1 MPDDG
6 QAGGTWLSYAL
17 MTVVCWG
24 VYGILLHKGQVDMS
38 DAQHGRYKAFFWVG
52 IAYFLV
58 AVLAPAAVL
67 VLKGATWTMTSAG
80 VGWSLFAGVLGAIGA
95 FGVLLAFG
103 AKGHPA
109 AVMSIIF
116 AGAPIV
122 NAGVALA
129 IHPPA
134 GGLSGLRWQFVVG
147 ILLAALGGTLVT
159 LYKPAPG
166 GGKPAMVKPD
176 GN

>member
-6 QAGGTWLSYAL
+6 QAGGTWLAYAL
-17 MTVVCWG
+17 ITVVCWG
-24 VYGILLHKGQVDMS
+24 VYGILLHTGQIEMS

-52 IAYFLV
+52 VAYFLV
-58 AVLAPAAVL
+58 AVLAPAGML
-67 VLKGATWTMTSAG
+67 VAQGAAWTMTTKG
-80 VGWSLFAGVLGAIGA
+80 VVWSLLAGIVGAIGA

-103 AKGHPA
+103 ARGHPA

-122 NAGVALA
+122 NAVVALS

-134 GGLSGLRWQFVVG
+134 GGLSGLKWQFMVG
-147 ILLAALGGTLVT
+147 ILLAALGGTMVT
-159 LYKPAPG
+159 LYKPGPAAA
-166 GGKPAMVKPD
+166 KPPVTQPD
-176 GN
+176 GK

>member
-1 MPDDG
+1 MPSDG
-6 QAGGTWLSYAL
+6 QAGGTWLSFAL

-38 DAQHGRYKAFFWVG
+38 DLQHGRYKAFFWVG
-52 IAYFLV
+52 VAYFLV
-58 AVLAPAAVL
+58 AVLAPAGML
-67 VLKGATWTMTSAG
+67 VAKGASWTMTTQG
-80 VGWSLFAGVLGAIGA
+80 VMWSLIAGILGAIGA

-122 NAGVALA
+122 NAAVALA

-134 GGLSGLRWQFVVG
+134 GGLSSLKWQFVVG
-147 ILLAALGGTLVT
+147 ILIAALGGTMVT
-159 LYKPAPG
+159 LYKPGPG
-166 GGKPAMVKPD
+166 AAKPAVVEPD
-176 GN
+176 GK